1 MEHLPQLLRS
11 GLKMALLCLL
21 LFPTGGESA
30 LSCYLNLSG
39 IPGTST
45 DAGFANW
52 TDVLAFQFGVT
63 HPAGTNSPSF
73 TDLFLSKNTDATSP
87 VLAQDVATGAYLPAA
102 TLQVVNASSLQVY
115 EIQLYNVSV
124 SSLSDAGTAGGTL
137 PTETLTLHFGKMSWT
152 YTQYDSD
159 RQGNP
164 TNITTDYDLLYGKMP
179 AILSVSGVQNPGS
192 GTMKVTWN
200 ARAGTTYNIMGSPQV
215 NGTYTFVTS
224 VTGTNLAPMT
234 LTLPAIGGTYF
245 YRIQELP

>member
-1 MEHLPQLLRS
+1 MEHPPQLLRT
-11 GLKMALLCLL
+11 GLKMALLCLA
-21 LFPTGGESA
+21 LFPTCGQSA
-30 LSCYLNLSG
+30 LSYYLNLSG
-39 IPGTST
+39 ISGTST

-52 TDVLAFQFGVT
+52 TDVLAFQFGES
-63 HPAGTNSPSF
+63 HPAGAGSPSF
-73 TDLFLSKNTDATSP
+73 TDLSLSKNWDATTP
-87 VLAQDVATGAYLPAA
+87 VLAQNAATGAYLPAA

-115 EIQLYNVSV
+115 VIQLYNISV
-124 SSLSDAGTAGGTL
+124 SSLSDASTGGTA
-137 PTETLTLHFGKMSWT
+137 PTENLTLHFGKMSWT
-152 YTQYDSD
+152 YTQYDS
-159 RQGNP
+159 QGANP
-164 TNITTDYDLLYGKMP
+164 TNIITDYDLLYGKVP

-192 GTMKVTWN
+192 GTMNVTWN

>member
-1 MEHLPQLLRS
+1 
-11 GLKMALLCLL
+11 MALLCLA

-73 TDLFLSKNTDATSP
+73 TDLFLSKITDATSP
-87 VLAQDVATGAYLPAA
+87 VLAQDAATGAYLPSA

-124 SSLSDAGTAGGTL
+124 SSLSDDGTAGGTSL
-137 PTETLTLHFGKMSWT
+137 NESLTLHFGKMSWT
-152 YTQYDSD
+152 YTQYDS
-159 RQGNP
+159 QGANP
-164 TNITTDYDLLYGKMP
+164 TNITTDFDLLYGKMP

-192 GTMKVTWN
+192 GTMDVTWN
-200 ARAGTTYNIMGSPQV
+200 ARAVTTYDILGCPEV
-215 NGTYTFVTS
+215 NGTYTFITS
-224 VTGTNLAPMT
+224 VTATNLAPMT
-234 LTLPAIGGTYF
+234 LTLPAIGGMYF

>member
-1 MEHLPQLLRS
+1 MGPLPQLLRT

-21 LFPTGGESA
+21 LFPACGESA
-30 LSCYLNLSG
+30 MSYYLNLPG
-39 IPGTST
+39 ISGTST

-52 TDVLAFQFGVT
+52 TDVLSLQFGET
-63 HPAGTNSPSF
+63 YPAGGGSPSF
-73 TDLFLSKNTDATSP
+73 SDLYLSKNVDATSP
-87 VLAQDVATGAYLPAA
+87 VFAQDAATGAYLPAA

-124 SSLSDAGTAGGTL
+124 SSLSDVGTNGTS

-152 YTQYDSD
+152 YTQYDS
-159 RQGNP
+159 QGANP
-164 TNITTDYDLLYGKMP
+164 TNITTDFDLLYGKVP

-200 ARAGTTYNIMGSPQV
+200 ARAGTTYNVLGSPKV

-224 VTGTNLAPMT
+224 VTATNLAPMT
-234 LTLPAIGGTYF
+234 LTLPAIGGMYF